1 MPPPSV
7 PRRSP
12 ARDPI
17 LPEFDPLPPLLE
29 VRAWNLTSVLDF
41 YVRHEELKSDLARK
55 TRCGVDSTRFRTHC
69 ALIPEDVRALYGIT
83 PPEESEDGSTRH
95 AANGRR
101 QARICVRIDEA
112 LAAAMACREP
122 RPHT

>member
-1 MPPPSV
+1 MT
-7 PRRSP
+7 
-12 ARDPI
+12 
-17 LPEFDPLPPLLE
+17 L
-29 VRAWNLTSVLDF
+29 RAWDLMSVLNF
-41 YVRHEELKSDLARK
+41 YARHEELKSDLARK
-55 TRCGVDSTRFRTHC
+55 KRRGVDSTRFRTHC
-69 ALIPEDVRALYGIT
+69 GLIREDVRALYGTT

-122 RPHT
+122 QPHT